1 MEESVVSV
9 SASDNRHIQKSA
21 IEALL
26 FVAGEP
32 VTVSSIVKATELP
45 ESEIKKLLEEL
56 ISDYRG
62 KHSGILIVEVADGY
76 QMVTNPDFSMWVKK
90 FKNINQSNKLS
101 PPALE
106 TLAIIAYKQPIT
118 KLEIEQLRG
127 VNSDG
132 AVKSLLDK
140 RLIKIVGKKETP
152 GRPFLYGTTKEFLQ
166 YFGLKN
172 LSDLPPINDFL
183 KDEAA

>member
-1 MEESVVSV
+1 MKETGV
-9 SASDNRHIQKSA
+9 SDNKHLQKA
-21 IEALL
+21 TIEALL

-32 VTVSSIVKATELP
+32 VPISSIVKATEMP
-45 ESEIKKLLEEL
+45 ESEIKKLIDEL
-56 ISDYRG
+56 AIEYRDRS
-62 KHSGILIVEVADGY
+62 SGILIAEIAEGY

-90 FKNINQSNKLS
+90 FKNINQTSKLS
-101 PPALE
+101 PPTLE

-118 KLEIEQLRG
+118 KLEIDQLRG

-132 AVKSLLDK
+132 TVKSLLDK
-140 RLIKIVGKKETP
+140 RLIKIIGKKETP

-183 KDEAA
+183 RDEAA

>member
-1 MEESVVSV
+1 MEIP
-9 SASDNRHIQKSA
+9 DNKRIQKASL
-21 IEALL
+21 EALL
-26 FVAGEP
+26 FAAGEP
-32 VTVSSIVKATELP
+32 VTVSAIVKTTEIP
-45 ESEIKKLLEEL
+45 ELEIKKLMDEL
-56 ISDYRG
+56 ISDYRERN
-62 KHSGILIVEVADGY
+62 SGILVAEIADGY

-90 FKNINQSNKLS
+90 FKNINQTSKLS
-101 PPALE
+101 PPTLE

-118 KLEIEQLRG
+118 KLEIDQLRG

-132 AVKSLLDK
+132 TVKSLLDK
-140 RLIKIVGKKETP
+140 RLIRIVGKKETP

-183 KDEAA
+183 RDEAA

>member
-1 MEESVVSV
+1 MEEIMISE
-9 SASDNRHIQKSA
+9 NRRLKKA
-21 IEALL
+21 ALEALL
-26 FVAGEP
+26 FIAGEP
-32 VTVSSIVKATELP
+32 VTINSLMKA
-45 ESEIKKLLEEL
+45 SEIQETEIKSLMNEL
-56 ISDYRG
+56 ISEYRERN
-62 KHSGILIVEVADGY
+62 SGILIAEIADGY
-76 QMVTNPDFSMWVKK
+76 QMVTNSEYSLWVKK

-101 PPALE
+101 QPALE
-106 TLAIIAYKQPIT
+106 TLAIIAYKQPLT
-118 KLEIEQLRG
+118 KLEIDQLRG

-140 RLIKIVGKKETP
+140 RLIKIVGKKESP

>member
-1 MEESVVSV
+1 MQEII
-9 SASDNRHIQKSA
+9 ASENRRFQKAA

-26 FVAGEP
+26 FIAGEP
-32 VTVSSIVKATELP
+32 ITINSLMKA
-45 ESEIKKLLEEL
+45 SEIPETEIKSLMNEL
-56 ISDYRG
+56 ISEYRG
-62 KHSGILIVEVADGY
+62 RNSGILIAEIADGY
-76 QMVTNPDFSMWVKK
+76 QMVTNPEYSLWVKK
-90 FKNINQSNKLS
+90 LKNINQSNKLS
-101 PPALE
+101 QPALE
-106 TLAIIAYKQPIT
+106 TLAIIAYKQPLT
-118 KLEIEQLRG
+118 KLEIDQLRG

-140 RLIKIVGKKETP
+140 RLIKIVGKKESP